1 MARKNI
7 TILDFVVIGH
17 WTLGKQGIGQTG
29 HWEQA
34 VLGRGEDFLPSSPV
48 SSSPH
53 APCPMPHAPKID

>member
-1 MARKNI
+1 LARKNI

-17 WTLGKQGIGQTG
+17 WALGIG
-29 HWEQA
+29 HWEEA
-34 VLGRGEDFLPSSPV
+34 VLGRGEDFLPSSPA